1 MNKYELWLENCTKQP
16 NIQLCLLEGTPP
28 YKLFK
33 LIELDT
39 KLKSSN
45 NSNYYI
51 PNYHVWNI
59 EIGDWFV
66 SNNYLT
72 TYSKYRKGLDQ

>member
-16 NIQLCLLEGTPP
+16 NIQLCLLEDTPP

-33 LIELDT
+33 LIELGT

-45 NSNYYI
+45 NYNYYI
-51 PNYHVWNI
+51 TNYHVWNI
-59 EIGDWFV
+59 ETGDWFV

-72 TYSKYRKGLDQ
+72 TYNKYRKGLDQ